1 MTRLKRP
8 AFSFMMLLHG
18 ILLVALSVFV
28 SKQVLLLVRSH
39 LQYVLLRSS
48 VWKKYCNI
56 SLCGGFWCRKFHTH
70 LLQFDGEG
78 GWRFE
83 ALDTGTRL
91 SLNEEK
97 QRLEAQLAGIPK
109 MTQRLKEL
117 SQILGEDSVVLKH
130 QQESE
135 YDDNDD
141 VNANLVEDETE

>member
-1 MTRLKRP
+1 M
-8 AFSFMMLLHG
+8 H
-18 ILLVALSVFV
+18 
-28 SKQVLLLVRSH
+28 
-39 LQYVLLRSS
+39 
-48 VWKKYCNI
+48 
-56 SLCGGFWCRKFHTH
+56 RKFHTH

-78 GWRFE
+78 SWRFE

-117 SQILGEDSVVLKH
+117 SQILGEDSVVLKR

-135 YDDNDD
+135 CDDDNDD
-141 VNANLVEDETE
+141 DENDDLVEEDIE